1 MLLDGLLGNE
11 TAEKV
16 LFYLAVNHD
25 AYAQELA
32 DTLHL
37 ALSTVQSQL
46 QRLERRGVL
55 VSQSRGRMRFYS
67 FNPRFPL
74 VSDVRALLLRALDF
88 LPERE
93 RAVFAPVRRRPRAPG
108 KPL

>member
-16 LFYLAVNHD
+16 LLYLTVND
-25 AYAQELA
+25 SAYAQELA
-32 DTLHL
+32 DRLHL

-46 QRLERRGVL
+46 QRLESRGVL
-55 VSQSRGRMRFYS
+55 VSSVRGRMRFYT

-74 VSDVRALLLRALDF
+74 TRDVRALLLRALEF
-88 LPERE
+88 LPEAE
-93 RAVFAPVRRRPRAPG
+93 RAVFAPIRRRPRAAG
-108 KPL
+108 KRL

>member
-16 LFYLAVNHD
+16 LLYLAVNNE

-32 DTLHL
+32 NRLGL
-37 ALSTVQSQL
+37 ALSTVQTQL
-46 QRLERRGVL
+46 QRLERRGIL
-55 VSQSRGRMRFYS
+55 VSRARGRMRFYT

-74 VSDVRALLLRALDF
+74 MHDVRALLLRALEF
-88 LPERE
+88 LPDAE
-93 RAVFAPVRRRPRAPG
+93 RAVFAPVRRRPRAAG